1 MSKLVAIGLP
11 EAGKTTFLAALW
23 HETESEEVKES
34 LRLEKISDEATHL
47 NNIRAEWL
55 SFKPVTRTVQGQ
67 EQPVSLWFRNEQAV
81 IGEVSFPDLSG
92 EEFRQAWKERHWAT
106 EYDQLIGNAKGLLLF
121 IHPNGVKEP
130 MSIADVQRLA
140 EAACPEGIEP
150 DDNKAIL
157 RDSEKV
163 VEATEE
169 WDPLKAPTQVM
180 LVELLQFVR
189 RRTRIQFPIRLA
201 VIISA
206 WDIVKK
212 EHGAKYSGEFGA
224 QSWLKNR
231 LPYLEQYL
239 KTNPEFL
246 VVRIYGVSAQGGD
259 LNVDRAALK
268 GFENASERIL
278 IEGSDCAP
286 HDISEPIRWCLD
298 LR

>member
-11 EAGKTTFLAALW
+11 EGGKTTFLAALW
-23 HETESEEVKES
+23 HLTESEEVKGS
-34 LRLEKISDEATHL
+34 LHLERISDEATHL
-47 NNIRAEWL
+47 NNIRTEWL

-67 EQPVSLWFRNEQAV
+67 EQAVSLWFRNEQAV

-92 EEFRQAWKERHWAT
+92 EEFQQAWKDRHWAT
-106 EYDQLIGNAKGLLLF
+106 EYDQLIGSAKGLLLF

-157 RDSEKV
+157 RDSERV

-169 WDPLKAPTQVM
+169 WDPLKAPTQVQ
-180 LVELLQFVR
+180 LVELFQFVR
-189 RRTRIQFPIRLA
+189 QRTHGEFPIRLA

-212 EHGAKYSGEFGA
+212 EHGTKYAGEFGA
-224 QSWLKNR
+224 QSWLKDR
-231 LPYLEQYL
+231 LPYLDQYL
-239 KTNPEFL
+239 RTNPEL
-246 VVRIYGVSAQGGD
+246 LLARIYGVSAQGGD
-259 LNVDRAALK
+259 LNVDRAALT

-278 IEGSDCAP
+278 IEGSDCTT
-286 HDISEPIRWCLD
+286 HDISEPIRWCLG